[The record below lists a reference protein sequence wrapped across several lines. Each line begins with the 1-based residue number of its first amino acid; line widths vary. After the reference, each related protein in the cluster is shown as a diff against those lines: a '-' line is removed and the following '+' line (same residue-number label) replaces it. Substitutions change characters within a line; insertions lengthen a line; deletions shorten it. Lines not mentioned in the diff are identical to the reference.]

1 MTTDKRK
8 KLLQSLP
15 AVGESIHAPELAA
28 VVDAFPRSLVVRALR
43 DEIEHLRA
51 LILAGKVATV
61 DAVSFYRAVQERIR
75 RHDRPRLTRLINAT
89 GIVVHTN
96 LGRSPLA
103 EPAVAAVMQAARG
116 YSNLEYDLTAGR
128 RGSRTTLVEDIL
140 CELTGAE
147 AALVVNNNAGAVLLA
162 LSSLAK
168 DREAVVSRG
177 ELIEIGGSFRIP
189 DVMAASGAMM
199 VEVGTTNRTHLADYE
214 KAINERTSLLLKVHT
229 SNYRIQGF
237 TKTVTG
243 AELAEL
249 AHANGVKAIE
259 DLGSGCLTDT
269 ALLHLPYEP
278 TAAEVVAGR
287 LDVVTFSGDKLLG
300 GPQAGVLVG
309 KVEAIRACAKN
320 PLHRALRVD
329 KMTLAALE
337 ATLRL
342 YRDPQLAL
350 ATIPTLRMV
359 STPKDVLTKRAEQL
373 AADLRRDAG
382 ELADFEIVVTEGQV
396 GGGAMPLAQLDDPA
410 VAVHPKSTT
419 ADTLVAAL
427 RARELPI
434 IVRIEHD
441 AVLADPRTILDDELP
456 LFHNGLVEE
465 LRQLSEEKEN
475 ES

>member
-51 LILAGKVATV
+51 LILTGKVATV

-116 YSNLEYDLTAGR
+116 YSNLEYDLAAGR
-128 RGSRTTLVEDIL
+128 RGSRTTLVEEIL

-249 AHANGVKAIE
+249 AHAKGVKAIE

-269 ALLHLPYEP
+269 ALP
-278 TAAEVVAGR
+278 R
-287 LDVVTFSGDKLLG
+287 SS
-300 GPQAGVLVG
+300 
-309 KVEAIRACAKN
+309 I
-320 PLHRALRVD
+320 AL
-329 KMTLAALE
+329 
-337 ATLRL
+337 
-342 YRDPQLAL
+342 
-350 ATIPTLRMV
+350 
-359 STPKDVLTKRAEQL
+359 
-373 AADLRRDAG
+373 
-382 ELADFEIVVTEGQV
+382 
-396 GGGAMPLAQLDDPA
+396 
-410 VAVHPKSTT
+410 
-419 ADTLVAAL
+419 
-427 RARELPI
+427 
-434 IVRIEHD
+434 
-441 AVLADPRTILDDELP
+441 
-456 LFHNGLVEE
+456 
-465 LRQLSEEKEN
+465 
-475 ES
+475 